1 IETHLSD
8 ACKLNCVRQVKRW
21 RQGLSRL
28 ILDTEKAIQGEYL
41 QNLTP
46 LRGRRG
52 FQGSPAEILLREIIQ
67 LAVGRDDRATAPA
80 VVYVTLTPVGSQGS
94 GDYAEYPDHPA
105 LADFDRSD
113 RKWIAAARSY
123 QQLSPD
129 NEAPEIINAADS
141 DWMAVEDILA
151 TEYKIGVQVICG

>member
-1 IETHLSD
+1 
-8 ACKLNCVRQVKRW
+8 
-21 RQGLSRL
+21 
-28 ILDTEKAIQGEYL
+28 LDTENAIRGEYL

-46 LRGRRG
+46 LRGGRG

-67 LAVGRDDRATAPA
+67 LAVGHDRPEAPA
-80 VVYVTLTPVGSQGS
+80 VVYVILTPVGSQGS

-123 QQLSPD
+123 QVLYPD